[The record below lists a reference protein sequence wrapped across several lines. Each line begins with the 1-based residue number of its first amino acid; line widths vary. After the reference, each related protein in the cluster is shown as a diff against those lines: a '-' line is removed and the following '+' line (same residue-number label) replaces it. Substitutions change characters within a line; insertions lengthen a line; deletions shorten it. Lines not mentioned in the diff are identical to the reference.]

1 MSNLEQSAP
10 RADDPDSFDD
20 RLALSAPPTA
30 VPDDLDTFLVPMVA
44 EARLD
49 ARSTT
54 PPRALRRVVGVG
66 AVVLLG
72 LGGVGAAAAS
82 TWGGWEPWWTDDA
95 NGTFSYTLPSGAV
108 CEELLGNIQGLDP
121 AADEAIRGWFDQTD
135 VVAQAEVEAE
145 IQRMREDP
153 DSTLVLADGT
163 KVDSSYGTD
172 YYHSADEEYQ
182 LAMSRA
188 VGNLMT
194 AELARL
200 GLDATLASF
209 DGAASCPGAQW

>member
-10 RADDPDSFDD
+10 RADEPDSFDD
-20 RLALSAPPTA
+20 RLALSVPPTV
-30 VPDDLDTFLVPMVA
+30 VPDDFDTFLVPMVA

-49 ARSTT
+49 ARRTT
-54 PPRALRRVVGVG
+54 PPRALRRVAGVG

-95 NGTFSYTLPSGAV
+95 NGAFTYTLPSGAV
-108 CEELLGNIQGLDP
+108 CEEQLGNIQGIDP
-121 AADEAIRGWFDQTD
+121 AADEAIRSWFDETD

-145 IQRMREDP
+145 IQRMRAD
-153 DSTLVLADGT
+153 TTVAVLEDGT
-163 KVDSSYGTD
+163 EVDASYGTD
-172 YYHSADEEYQ
+172 YYFPADEEYRM
-182 LAMSRA
+182 AMNVA
-188 VGNLMT
+188 VADLMT

-200 GLDATLASF
+200 GFEAESY